1 MIYSRLY
8 SKMTCQIFGCGY
20 LKMMLGRKQD
30 QMAADKG
37 QVISEQ
43 NLSGF
48 IKQAGLVLLLL
59 LFSFYLPTCQSSD
72 IRLPGAFSGG
82 MTYKKKVVSMREARY
97 SEMIPQKTD
106 FSCGAAALATILRY
120 GYGEDITEQQIIKA
134 MLKLSDP
141 AVIKKKGFSL
151 LDLKKYVHTRG
162 MRAHGYK
169 VNLNALA
176 KLKIPVI
183 VLLDTGGY
191 QHFVVV
197 KKARNGKVHVSDPAL
212 GNKIIPGDK
221 FTQGWNGIV
230 FAVVGKPI
238 KKDSPLL
245 EANGPF
251 QVEKERMLNTV
262 QRRIDATDFGLIPNQ
277 MF

>member
-8 SKMTCQIFGCGY
+8 SKMTCQVFGCGS
-20 LKMMLGRKQD
+20 LKMITGRKKD
-30 QMAADKG
+30 QMAANKG

-43 NLSGF
+43 NLSSF
-48 IKQAGLVLLLL
+48 IKQAGLVLLL
-59 LFSFYLPTCQSSD
+59 FSLYLPTCQSAD

-82 MTYKKKVVSMREARY
+82 MYKKKVISMREARY

-106 FSCGAAALATILRY
+106 FSCGAAALATILKY

-151 LDLKKYVHTRG
+151 LDLKKYVQTRG
-162 MRAHGYK
+162 MRGHGYK

-221 FTQGWNGIV
+221 FIKGWNGIV

-245 EANGPF
+245 EVNGPF

-262 QRRIDATDFGLIPNQ
+262 QRRIDATDFGLLPNQ

>member
-1 MIYSRLY
+1 MICLRLY
-8 SKMTCQIFGCGY
+8 SKMTCQFFKYRYFKTMPG
-20 LKMMLGRKQD
+20 LKKTRKVTN
-30 QMAADKG
+30 KS

-43 NLSGF
+43 ALSKF
-48 IKQAGLVLLLL
+48 IKQTVTVLM
-59 LFSFYLPTCQSSD
+59 LFSVSLSPCQSAD
-72 IRLPGAFSGG
+72 IRMPGAFSGG
-82 MTYKKKVVSMREARY
+82 MLYKKKVISMREARY

-151 LDLKKYVHTRG
+151 LDLKKYVQTRG

-169 VNLNALA
+169 VNLEALE

-212 GNKIIPGDK
+212 GNKIMPGDK
-221 FTQGWNGIV
+221 FTKGWNGIV

-262 QRRIDATDFGLIPNQ
+262 QRRIDATDFGLVPNQ
-277 MF
+277 LF

>member
-1 MIYSRLY
+1 
-8 SKMTCQIFGCGY
+8 MTCQSYENGFFKLMPGQ
-20 LKMMLGRKQD
+20 KKD
-30 QMAADKG
+30 QMFTDKG

-43 NLSGF
+43 NLGGF
-48 IKQAGLVLLLL
+48 IKQTVIVLL
-59 LFSFYLPTCQSSD
+59 LFSFSLPPCQSAD

-82 MTYKKKVVSMREARY
+82 MMYKKKVVSMREARY

-151 LDLKKYVHTRG
+151 LDLKKYVQTRG

-169 VNLNALA
+169 VNLEALE

-212 GNKIIPGDK
+212 GNKIMPGDTFIK
-221 FTQGWNGIV
+221 GWNGIV

-245 EANGPF
+245 LANGPF
-251 QVEKERMLNTV
+251 QVEKERMLNMV
-262 QRRIDATDFGLIPNQ
+262 QRRISGTDFGLIPKQ
-277 MF
+277 LF